1 MIDFEKNRIKVSM
14 DAENK
19 KKKDRLLN
27 KKKEK

>member
-1 MIDFEKNRIKVSM
+1 MIDFEKNRIKVQM